1 MTNDEISDL
10 EEHLTVQLDAAVVV
24 QATRVG
30 LEAMDSVG
38 VLLGV
43 ASGLART
50 AGRDRVEFLR
60 FAGKIYDVMAEPL
73 PQDHEDLDA

>member
-10 EEHLTVQLDAAVVV
+10 EEHLTVQLDAAVV

>member
-1 MTNDEISDL
+1 MTDDEISDL
-10 EEHLTVQLDAAVVV
+10 EEHLTVQLDAAVV

-43 ASGLART
+43 ASELART

-73 PQDHEDLDA
+73 PQDREDLDA

>member
-10 EEHLTVQLDAAVVV
+10 EEHLTVQLDAAVV

-73 PQDHEDLDA
+73 PQDREDLDA